1 MELVMNERSSKLVKT
16 FVVENESY
24 KVNVNL
30 TVAEG
35 KIDILNG
42 NVLPLEV
49 EEGRYVEGARFN
61 AYKRNDKWFT
71 DINGASNE
79 EHDAISDL
87 CVAIVEKV
95 VAEYDKAE

>member
-1 MELVMNERSSKLVKT
+1 MELVLNEKSAKLVKT
-16 FVVENESY
+16 FVVESDGY

-30 TVAEG
+30 TVSEG

-42 NVLPLEV
+42 NVYPAEMV
-49 EEGRYVEGARFN
+49 DGRYVEGARFN
-61 AYKRNDKWFT
+61 AYKRNEKWFT

-79 EHDAISDL
+79 EHDVISDL